1 MKRKKRATTQISLD
15 HFFKRVDRTE
25 SSKEPKPVPSISGVS
40 EIASCP
46 LQLHHLPP
54 SLPPPVSKSSCLFT
68 RCQPL
73 CANCCTLLLCLSRFS
88 LVAQSVK
95 ILLAM
100 RETQVQSLDWEDI
113 LEKEMATH
121 SSILAWRI
129 PWIEEPGGLLSMG
142 SQRVRHNWVTNTL
155 YLSRYCTMIQNI
167 FFIFCVCSFMY
178 YLCEKYYKPLTC
190 GTVMVLH
197 YSNTVW
203 YYIVHCVSW
212 LPRLML
218 LDLQTNWT
226 CECAI
231 RMELICM

>member
-142 SQRVRHNWVTNTL
+142 SQRVRHN
-155 YLSRYCTMIQNI
+155 
-167 FFIFCVCSFMY
+167 
-178 YLCEKYYKPLTC
+178 
-190 GTVMVLH
+190 
-197 YSNTVW
+197 
-203 YYIVHCVSW
+203 
-212 LPRLML
+212 
-218 LDLQTNWT
+218 
-226 CECAI
+226 
-231 RMELICM
+231 